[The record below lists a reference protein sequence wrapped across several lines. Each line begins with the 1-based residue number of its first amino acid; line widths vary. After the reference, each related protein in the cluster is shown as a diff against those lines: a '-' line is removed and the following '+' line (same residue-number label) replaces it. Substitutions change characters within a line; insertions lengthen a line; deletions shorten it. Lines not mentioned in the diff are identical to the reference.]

1 METISEYVLTFLINA
16 VWQIAIIAAVAAL
29 ASQLMRNSPAS
40 YRHLVWVSALLAAV
54 LLPLS
59 SIHKP
64 PTTTS
69 VRVAIPFPP
78 TESVAHAPVSTGK
91 PPTPPPI
98 VPKDVSFSNTSATG
112 IVYLYLLFVLF
123 RSLRFTLAWI
133 RTVRIKA
140 CAEACKVHPPL
151 ERVWTLCRDA
161 FGVTRAG
168 LLSSRAISSP
178 LAVGASRPV
187 VIVPESFLTETSEEV
202 LTAALGHELAHIARH
217 DFGANLFY
225 EMLHVTISI
234 HPASWLIRHQIE
246 QTREMACDEAVTSRL
261 LEPRVYARSILHIAK
276 SLTTVSSPGYTLG
289 IFDGSMLEQRIRHL
303 LQRPAASL
311 RRARWL
317 LATAVSTL
325 AVCAVIASGVALT
338 ARAQSPFQDHMRQA
352 VDAYNNGDFKDAIEH
367 FTNAAGLEPANS
379 NAKLFLANALMR
391 DFYTQEGPPDTRLL
405 TAARQQYQ
413 AVLARDPRNK
423 QAVAGMTALAIDGKQ
438 FREAREWAEKL
449 AGVDPNDKTAWYTM
463 GLLDW
468 AIVFPE
474 YQRAKQATGGKPEEY
489 RIPDANVRK
498 NLRDQY
504 LPLIK
509 DGKQMLS
516 KALELDPQ
524 YDQAMAYLN
533 LLLRIEAAMWDDPA
547 LAEALIVKADMWV
560 TKAID
565 TKRKRVPEAPESA
578 KLDLDGPP
586 PGPAGRT
593 TMVKAP
599 PPPPPPPS
607 RERSHQIASAL
618 PPPKRGPH
626 EIPLPGQYWQVL
638 GASDMRAMDLFL
650 ELKGKGFN
658 SAMHAGSDNL
668 VRVVVGPYFDES
680 SIAKA
685 KTSLE
690 MAGFRPIRKWE

>member
-1 METISEYVLTFLINA
+1 M
-16 VWQIAIIAAVAAL
+16 
-29 ASQLMRNSPAS
+29 
-40 YRHLVWVSALLAAV
+40 
-54 LLPLS
+54 
-59 SIHKP
+59 
-64 PTTTS
+64 
-69 VRVAIPFPP
+69 IPFPP
-78 TESVAHAPVSTGK
+78 PESVAHAPSSTGK
-91 PPTPPPI
+91 PPAPPPI
-98 VPKDVSFSNTSATG
+98 VPKDVSFSNTAATG
-112 IVYLYLLFVLF
+112 IVYLYLLLVLF
-123 RSLRFTLAWI
+123 NSLRFSLAWI
-133 RTVRIKA
+133 RTVRIRA
-140 CAEACKVHPPL
+140 RAEACQVSPPL
-151 ERVWTLCRDA
+151 QRVWALCLDA
-161 FGVTRAG
+161 FGVTRVG
-168 LLSSRAISSP
+168 LLSSPAISSP
-178 LAVGASRPV
+178 LAVGASRPA

-202 LTAALGHELAHIARH
+202 LTAAIGHELAHIARH

-225 EMLHVTISI
+225 KMLHVTIWF

-261 LEPRVYARSILHIAK
+261 LEPRAYARSILHIA
-276 SLTTVSSPGYTLG
+276 SSVTTASSPGYTLG
-289 IFDGSMLEQRIRHL
+289 IFDGSMLEQRIQHL
-303 LQRPAASL
+303 LERPAASL

-317 LATAVSTL
+317 LVTALSTL
-325 AVCAVIASGVALT
+325 AVCVVVASGVAIT
-338 ARAQSPFQDHMRQA
+338 ARAQSPFQNHMKQA

-367 FTNAAGLEPANS
+367 FTSAAGLEPANR

-405 TAARQQYQ
+405 TAARQQYRE
-413 AVLARDPRNK
+413 VLERDSRNK
-423 QAVAGMTALAIDGKQ
+423 QAIAGMTALAIDGKQ

-449 AGVDPNDKTAWYTM
+449 AAIEPNDKTAWYTM

-474 YQRAKQATGGKPEEY
+474 YQRAKQATGGKQEEY

-504 LPLIK
+504 LPQVK
-509 DGKQMLS
+509 EGKQMLS
-516 KALELDPQ
+516 KALDLDPQ

-547 LAEALIVKADMWV
+547 LAEALIVKADTWV
-560 TKAID
+560 TKAIEA
-565 TKRKRVPEAPESA
+565 KRKRGPEASESA
-578 KLDLDGPP
+578 KLNLDGPP

-593 TMVKAP
+593 TIVKAP

-618 PPPKRGPH
+618 PPPKPGPH
-626 EIPLPGQYWQVL
+626 EIPLPGQFWQVL
-638 GASDMRAMDLFL
+638 GEGDMRAMDLFL
-650 ELKGKGFN
+650 ALKGKGFN

-680 SIAKA
+680 SVAKA

-690 MAGFRPIRKWE
+690 MAGFRAVRKWE